1 MKSVATS
8 LALGLTAATATMS
21 FAQDRGPGMPDAAPD
36 HGRFTQ
42 EDRAALTDG
51 RIAGLKAAL
60 RLTPDQ
66 EKLWPPV
73 EQALRERAKERA
85 EAAAARRE
93 RWASFRESRAAGKE
107 VAPDPAAEMR
117 ARSDRMAQAAASL
130 RKLADA
136 TGPLY
141 ASLDEAQKRRFGM
154 LLHMM
159 GRHHMMGGHH
169 GMGGRH
175 GWRQGMGEGRG
186 EEMGR
191 GRRPDRHG
199 ALEEHD
205 RDFASREGEDGF
217 GRFQR

>member
-1 MKSVATS
+1 MKSVAIS
-8 LALGLTAATATMS
+8 LALALTAGTATMS
-21 FAQDRGPGMPDAAPD
+21 FAQDRGPGMPGAAPD

-42 EDRAALTDG
+42 EDRAAMVDG

-93 RWASFRESRAAGKE
+93 RWASFRENRASGKE

-141 ASLDEAQKRRFGM
+141 ASLDEAQKRRFGA

-169 GMGGRH
+169 G
-175 GWRQGMGEGRG
+175 WREGMGERRD

-191 GRRPDRHG
+191 GHRHDRRG
-199 ALEEHD
+199 ALED
-205 RDFASREGEDGF
+205 RSRDFASREAEDGF
-217 GRFQR
+217 SRFRR